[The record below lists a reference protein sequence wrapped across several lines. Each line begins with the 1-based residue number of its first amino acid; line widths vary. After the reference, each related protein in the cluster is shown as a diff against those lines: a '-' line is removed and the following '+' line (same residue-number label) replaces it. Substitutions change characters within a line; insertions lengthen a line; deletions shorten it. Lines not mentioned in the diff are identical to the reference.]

1 MKSTSRTNPVAL
13 APKTSG
19 GEGDHILNLKTSK
32 TMRKLKSLLLIGLVA
47 LCTGAFAKTYP
58 YTSVKGD
65 PMQARIYKLDNGLTV
80 YLSVNKLTP
89 RVQTYIAV
97 RTGSRNDPPE
107 TTGLAHYLEHL
118 MFKGTTHFGTS
129 DPAKEKPYLD
139 DIEARYEKY
148 RTLTDPAQR
157 KQAYHEID
165 SVSQLAAQYN
175 IPNEYDKMMSAFG
188 SQGTNAYTSNDV
200 TCYVEDI
207 PSNEIENWARVQADR
222 FQNMV
227 IRGFHTELEAVY
239 EEYNI
244 GLAQDS
250 RKEWN
255 SVYKLLFPTHPY
267 GTQTTIGT
275 QQHLKNPSIT
285 NIKNYFKRYYVPNNV
300 AICMA
305 GDFDPDEVMA
315 IIEKNFGSWKA
326 DPNLSEPQYAPLA
339 PITQPRD
346 TTVYGQEAENVMMAW
361 RFDRGNS
368 LQLDTLTI
376 INQLLCNGKAGLF
389 DVDLNQP
396 MKVQASDDGVDAMTD
411 YSMFFLY
418 GLPKEG
424 QSLKEVR
431 QLLLGEVK
439 KLRDGDF
446 AEDLLPAIVNN
457 YKRYYYQQ
465 LDNNRFRANQF
476 VDAFI
481 NRTPW
486 EQVAG
491 EIDRISKLTK
501 ADIVKFANRHLGDN
515 NLITVYKAQG
525 NDTTIH
531 KIEKPAITPIPTNN
545 DTRSQFLKQL
555 TSAEVT
561 PIQPQFVDYNKDLEK
576 STFENGQTTLLYK
589 RNTSDDL
596 FTLAIAFPVGQEN
609 TPRLN
614 IAAGL
619 FNYASTKKMTLAQVQ
634 KAFYTLACDYSVSVG
649 SDETTYYLTGLN
661 SNMPKALSLFNEL
674 LQTGTVGKTDYD
686 NFVEAVIKDR
696 KESKNDQQNCF
707 RAIQSYGF
715 YGPRNNFNDNMS
727 EKDMREANPDE
738 LLRLVGN
745 LRHQLN
751 ATVTYYGP
759 TPLADLQK
767 LITNAMPRKQNV
779 AQPAYAP
786 HRYTQAET
794 NEPKVLIA
802 PYDAKNIY
810 MMQYY
815 NENIGWNPDHA
826 SIIRLFNNY
835 FGGGMSGIV
844 FQELREARGLAYSS
858 FANYGEPSDKRDKEQ
873 FYTYIVTQNDKM
885 IDCVKEFNT
894 LLDSIPV
901 REATFENS
909 KQYLLKSIASRR
921 VQKFGILSNYHYAQ
935 RMGLDYDINSRIYKE
950 IPGITLEQV
959 VKFANERIA
968 RKPYTYI
975 ILGNE
980 AELDMK
986 AISSYGKVQRVSLEE
1001 AFGY

>member
-1 MKSTSRTNPVAL
+1 
-13 APKTSG
+13 
-19 GEGDHILNLKTSK
+19 
-32 TMRKLKSLLLIGLVA
+32 MRKFNLLLLTLLITLGV
-47 LCTGAFAKTYP
+47 GAKDYT

-65 PMQARIYKLDNGLTV
+65 PMQTRIYTLDNGLKV
-80 YLSVNKLTP
+80 YLSVNRAKP
-89 RVQTYIAV
+89 RIQTYIAV
-97 RTGSRNDPPE
+97 RTGSRNDPSE

-129 DPAKEKPYLD
+129 DLAKEKPYLD

-165 SVSQLAAQYN
+165 SVSQLAAKYN
-175 IPNEYDKMMSAFG
+175 IPNEYDKMMAAFG

-200 TCYVEDI
+200 TCYVENI
-207 PSNEIENWARVQADR
+207 PSNEVENWARVEADR

-239 EEYNI
+239 EEFNI
-244 GLAQDS
+244 GLAKDS
-250 RKEWN
+250 RKEWAAVN
-255 SVYKLLFPTHPY
+255 KLLYPTHPY

-305 GDFDPDEVMA
+305 GDFNPDEVIA
-315 IIEKNFGSWKA
+315 IIDKYFSSWKA
-326 DPNLSEPQYAPLA
+326 DPNLTEPQYAPLK

-368 LQLDTLTI
+368 LQQDTLTI

-396 MKVQASDDGVDAMTD
+396 LKVQASDDGLDAMND
-411 YSMFFLY
+411 YSMFYLY

-431 QLLLGEVK
+431 QLLLDEVK
-439 KLRDGDF
+439 KLRNGEF
-446 AEDLLPAIVNN
+446 EEDLLPAIVNN

-465 LDNNRFRANQF
+465 LDDNSFRANQF
-476 VDAFI
+476 VNAFI
-481 NRTPW
+481 NRVPW

-491 EIDRISKLTK
+491 EINRISKLTK
-501 ADIVKFANRHLGDN
+501 ADIVKFANQHLLDN

-531 KIEKPAITPIPTNN
+531 KIDKPAITPIPTNN
-545 DTRSQFLKQL
+545 DKQSEFLKEMI
-555 TSAEVT
+555 SAEVT
-561 PIQPQFVDYNKDLEK
+561 PIQPQFVDFNKDLDK
-576 STFENGQTTLLYK
+576 ATFENGQTSLLYK
-589 RNTSDDL
+589 KNTSDDL
-596 FTLAIAFPVGQEN
+596 FTLAIAFPVGKEN
-609 TPRLN
+609 TPRLV
-614 IAAGL
+614 AGAGL
-619 FNYASTKKMTLAQVQ
+619 FDYASTKKMSLAEVQ

-649 SDETTYYLTGLN
+649 SDETTYYLSGLN
-661 SNMPKALSLFNEL
+661 SNMPKALALFNEL
-674 LQTGTVGKTDYD
+674 LQSGHVSQGDYD
-686 NFVEAVIKDR
+686 NYVNAVVKSR
-696 KESKNDQQNCF
+696 KEAKNIQQNCF
-707 RAIQSYGF
+707 RAVQSYGF
-715 YGPRNNFNDNMS
+715 FGPHNNFNDNMS
-727 EKDMREANPDE
+727 EKEMREANPDE

-745 LRHQLN
+745 LRHQLK
-751 ATVTYYGP
+751 ATVMYYGP
-759 TPLADLQK
+759 TPMAELEK
-767 LITNAMPRKQNV
+767 LISKTMPRKKNIGKF
-779 AQPAYAP
+779 AYEAHP
-786 HRYTQAET
+786 YKQVET

-810 MMQYY
+810 MIQYY
-815 NENIGWNPDHA
+815 NENIGWNPEHA
-826 SIIRLFNNY
+826 AIIELFNNY

-844 FQELREARGLAYSS
+844 FQELREARGLAYSA
-858 FANYGEPSDKRDKEQ
+858 FASYDEAWRKTAKEQ
-873 FYTYIVTQNDKM
+873 FYTYIITQNDKM

-894 LLDSIPV
+894 LLDSMPQ
-901 REATFENS
+901 REATFANS
-909 KQYLLKSIASRR
+909 KQYVMKNIASRR
-921 VQKFGILSNYHYAQ
+921 VQKFSILSNYHWAQ

-950 IPGITLEQV
+950 IPGITLQQLA
-959 VKFANERIA
+959 KFADERIA

-980 AELDMK
+980 ADLDMK
-986 AISSYGKVQRVSLEE
+986 TISSYGKVKRVSLEE

>member
-1 MKSTSRTNPVAL
+1 
-13 APKTSG
+13 
-19 GEGDHILNLKTSK
+19 
-32 TMRKLKSLLLIGLVA
+32 MRKFNLLLLTLLITLGV
-47 LCTGAFAKTYP
+47 GAKDYT

-65 PMQARIYKLDNGLTV
+65 PMQTRIYTLDNGLKV
-80 YLSVNKLTP
+80 YLSVNRAKP
-89 RVQTYIAV
+89 RIQTYIAV
-97 RTGSRNDPPE
+97 RTGSRNDPSE

-129 DPAKEKPYLD
+129 DLAKEKPYLD

-165 SVSQLAAQYN
+165 SVSQLAAKYN
-175 IPNEYDKMMSAFG
+175 IPNEYDKMMAAFG

-200 TCYVEDI
+200 TCYVENI
-207 PSNEIENWARVQADR
+207 PSNEVENWARVEADR

-239 EEYNI
+239 EEFNI
-244 GLAQDS
+244 GLAKDS
-250 RKEWN
+250 RKEWAAVN
-255 SVYKLLFPTHPY
+255 KLLYPTHPY

-305 GDFDPDEVMA
+305 GDFNPDEVIA
-315 IIEKNFGSWKA
+315 IIDKYFSSWKA
-326 DPNLSEPQYAPLA
+326 DSNLTEPQYAPLK

-368 LQLDTLTI
+368 LQQDTLTI

-389 DVDLNQP
+389 DVNLNQP
-396 MKVQASDDGVDAMTD
+396 LKVQASDDGLDAMND
-411 YSMFFLY
+411 YSMFYLY

-431 QLLLGEVK
+431 QLLLDEVK
-439 KLRDGDF
+439 KLRNGQF
-446 AEDLLPAIVNN
+446 EEDLLPAIVNN

-465 LDNNRFRANQF
+465 LDDNSFRANQF
-476 VDAFI
+476 VNAFI
-481 NRTPW
+481 NRVPW

-491 EIDRISKLTK
+491 EINRISKLTK
-501 ADIVKFANRHLGDN
+501 ADIVKFANQHLLDN

-531 KIEKPAITPIPTNN
+531 KIDKPAITPIPTNN
-545 DTRSQFLKQL
+545 DKQSEFLKEMI
-555 TSAEVT
+555 SAEVT
-561 PIQPQFVDYNKDLEK
+561 PIQPQFVDFNKDLDK
-576 STFENGQTTLLYK
+576 ATFENGQTSLLYK
-589 RNTSDDL
+589 KNTSDDL
-596 FTLAIAFPVGQEN
+596 FTLAIAFPVGKEN
-609 TPRLN
+609 TPRLV
-614 IAAGL
+614 AGAGL
-619 FNYASTKKMTLAQVQ
+619 FDYASTKKMSLAEVQ

-649 SDETTYYLTGLN
+649 SDETTYYLSGLN
-661 SNMPKALSLFNEL
+661 SNMPKALALFNEL
-674 LQTGTVGKTDYD
+674 LQSGHVSQGDYD
-686 NFVEAVIKDR
+686 NYVNAVVKSR
-696 KESKNDQQNCF
+696 KEAKNIQQNCF
-707 RAIQSYGF
+707 RAVQSYGF
-715 YGPRNNFNDNMS
+715 FGPHNNFNDNMS
-727 EKDMREANPDE
+727 EKEMREANPDE

-745 LRHQLN
+745 LRHQLK
-751 ATVTYYGP
+751 ATVMYYGP
-759 TPLADLQK
+759 TPMAELEK
-767 LITNAMPRKQNV
+767 LISKTMPRKKNIGKF
-779 AQPAYAP
+779 AYEAHP
-786 HRYTQAET
+786 YKQVET

-810 MMQYY
+810 MIQYY
-815 NENIGWNPDHA
+815 NENIGWNPEHA
-826 SIIRLFNNY
+826 AIIELFNNY

-844 FQELREARGLAYSS
+844 FQELREARGLAYSA
-858 FANYGEPSDKRDKEQ
+858 FASYDEAWRKTAKEQ
-873 FYTYIVTQNDKM
+873 FYTYIITQNDKM

-894 LLDSIPV
+894 LLDSMPQ
-901 REATFENS
+901 REATFANS
-909 KQYLLKSIASRR
+909 KQYVMKNIASRR
-921 VQKFGILSNYHYAQ
+921 VQKFSILSNYHWAQ

-950 IPGITLEQV
+950 IPGITLQQLA
-959 VKFANERIA
+959 KFADERIA

-980 AELDMK
+980 ADLDMK
-986 AISSYGKVQRVSLEE
+986 TISSYGKVKRVSLEE

>member
-1 MKSTSRTNPVAL
+1 
-13 APKTSG
+13 
-19 GEGDHILNLKTSK
+19 
-32 TMRKLKSLLLIGLVA
+32 MRKFNLLLLTLLITLGV
-47 LCTGAFAKTYP
+47 GAKDYT

-65 PMQARIYKLDNGLTV
+65 PMQTRIYTLDNGLKV
-80 YLSVNKLTP
+80 YLSVNRAKP
-89 RVQTYIAV
+89 RIQTYIAV
-97 RTGSRNDPPE
+97 RTGSRNDPSE

-129 DPAKEKPYLD
+129 DLAKEKPYLD

-165 SVSQLAAQYN
+165 SVSQLAAKYN
-175 IPNEYDKMMSAFG
+175 IPNEYDKMMAAFG

-200 TCYVEDI
+200 TCYEENI
-207 PSNEIENWARVQADR
+207 PSNEGENWARVEADR

-239 EEYNI
+239 EEFNI
-244 GLAQDS
+244 GLAKDS
-250 RKEWN
+250 RKEWAAVN
-255 SVYKLLFPTHPY
+255 KLLYPTHPY

-305 GDFDPDEVMA
+305 GDFNPDEVIA
-315 IIEKNFGSWKA
+315 IIDKYFSSWKA
-326 DPNLSEPQYAPLA
+326 DPNLTEPQYAPLK

-346 TTVYGQEAENVMMAW
+346 TTVYGQEAENVMMAR

-368 LQLDTLTI
+368 LQQDTLTI

-389 DVDLNQP
+389 DVNLNQP
-396 MKVQASDDGVDAMTD
+396 LKVQASDDGLDAMND
-411 YSMFFLY
+411 YSMFYLY

-431 QLLLGEVK
+431 QLLLDEVK
-439 KLRDGDF
+439 KLRNGQF
-446 AEDLLPAIVNN
+446 EEDLLPAIVNN

-465 LDNNRFRANQF
+465 LDDNSFRANQF
-476 VDAFI
+476 VNAFI
-481 NRTPW
+481 NRVPW

-491 EIDRISKLTK
+491 EINRISKLTK
-501 ADIVKFANRHLGDN
+501 ADIVKFANQHLLDN

-531 KIEKPAITPIPTNN
+531 KIDKPAITPIPTNN
-545 DTRSQFLKQL
+545 DKQSEFLKEMI
-555 TSAEVT
+555 SAEVT
-561 PIQPQFVDYNKDLEK
+561 PIQPQFVDFNKDLDK
-576 STFENGQTTLLYK
+576 ATFENGQTSLLYK
-589 RNTSDDL
+589 KNTSDDL
-596 FTLAIAFPVGQEN
+596 FTLAIAFPVGKEN
-609 TPRLN
+609 TPRLV
-614 IAAGL
+614 AGAGL
-619 FNYASTKKMTLAQVQ
+619 FDYASTKKMSLAEVQ

-649 SDETTYYLTGLN
+649 SDETTYYLSGLN
-661 SNMPKALSLFNEL
+661 SNMPKALALFNEL
-674 LQTGTVGKTDYD
+674 LQSGHVSQGDYD
-686 NFVEAVIKDR
+686 NYVNAVVKSR
-696 KESKNDQQNCF
+696 KEAKNIQQNCF
-707 RAIQSYGF
+707 RAVQSYGF
-715 YGPRNNFNDNMS
+715 FGPHNNFNDIMS
-727 EKDMREANPDE
+727 EKEMREANPDE

-745 LRHQLN
+745 LRHQLK
-751 ATVTYYGP
+751 ATVMYYGP
-759 TPLADLQK
+759 TPMAELEK
-767 LITNAMPRKQNV
+767 LISKTMPRKKNIGKF
-779 AQPAYAP
+779 AYEAHP
-786 HRYTQAET
+786 YKQVET

-810 MMQYY
+810 MIQYY
-815 NENIGWNPDHA
+815 NENIGWNPEHA
-826 SIIRLFNNY
+826 AIIELFNNY

-844 FQELREARGLAYSS
+844 FQELREARGLAYSA
-858 FANYGEPSDKRDKEQ
+858 FASYDEAWRKTAKEQ
-873 FYTYIVTQNDKM
+873 FYTYIITQNDKM

-894 LLDSIPV
+894 LLDSMPQ
-901 REATFENS
+901 REATFANS
-909 KQYLLKSIASRR
+909 KQYVMKNIASRR
-921 VQKFGILSNYHYAQ
+921 VQKFSILSNYHWAQ

-950 IPGITLEQV
+950 IPGITLQQLA
-959 VKFANERIA
+959 KFADERIA

-980 AELDMK
+980 ADLDMK
-986 AISSYGKVQRVSLEE
+986 TISSYGKVKRVSLEE

>member
-1 MKSTSRTNPVAL
+1 MK
-13 APKTSG
+13 K
-19 GEGDHILNLKTSK
+19 INL
-32 TMRKLKSLLLIGLVA
+32 LFLILLIA
-47 LCTGAFAKTYP
+47 LGVQAKDYP
-58 YTSVKGD
+58 YTTVKGD
-65 PMQARIYKLDNGLTV
+65 PMQTRIYTLDNGLKV
-80 YLSVNKLTP
+80 YLSVNKAKP
-89 RVQTYIAV
+89 RIQTYIAV

-129 DPAKEKPYLD
+129 NLAKEKPYLD
-139 DIEARYEKY
+139 DIESRYEKY

-175 IPNEYDKMMSAFG
+175 IPNEYDKMMAAFG

-207 PSNEIENWARVQADR
+207 PSNEVDNWARVEADR

-250 RKEWN
+250 RKEWAAI
-255 SVYKLLFPTHPY
+255 YKLLFPAHPY

-305 GDFDPDEVMA
+305 GDFNPDEVIA
-315 IIEKNFGSWKA
+315 TIDKYFSSWKA

-368 LQLDTLTI
+368 LQQDTLTI

-396 MKVQASDDGVDAMTD
+396 LKVQASDDGFDALTD
-411 YSMFFLY
+411 YSMFYLY

-424 QSLKEVR
+424 QSLKDVR
-431 QLLLGEVK
+431 QLLLSEMK

-465 LDNNRFRANQF
+465 LDNNQFRANQF

-481 NRTPW
+481 NRIPW

-501 ADIVKFANRHLGDN
+501 ADIVRFANAHFGDN
-515 NLITVYKAQG
+515 NLVTVYKAQG

-531 KIEKPAITPIPTNN
+531 KIDKPAITPIPTNN
-545 DTRSQFLKQL
+545 DKQSEFLKEL
-555 TSAEVT
+555 INTKVT
-561 PIQPQFVDYNKDLEK
+561 PIQPQFIDFNKDLDK
-576 STFENGQTTLLYK
+576 ATFEKGQTTLLYK
-589 RNTSDDL
+589 QNTSDDL
-596 FTLAIAFPVGQEN
+596 FTLAITFPVGQEN

-614 IAAGL
+614 TAAGL
-619 FNYASTKKMTLAQVQ
+619 IDYASTNKMTLAQVQ
-634 KAFYTLACDYSVSVG
+634 KAFYTLACDYSVAVN

-661 SNMPKALSLFNEL
+661 TNLPKALSLFNEL
-674 LQTGTVGKTDYD
+674 LQTGHVSKDDY
-686 NFVEAVIKDR
+686 NNYVEAVLKNR
-696 KESKNDQQNCF
+696 KEVKTSQRNCF
-707 RAIQSYGF
+707 MAVQSYGF
-715 YGPRNNFNDNMS
+715 YGPRNNFNDIMS
-727 EKDMREANPDE
+727 EKEMREANPDE

-751 ATVTYYGP
+751 ATVMYYGP
-759 TPLADLQK
+759 TPMADLEK
-767 LITNAMPRKQNV
+767 LITKTMPRKKNV
-779 AQPAYAP
+779 AKFAYEA

-844 FQELREARGLAYSS
+844 FQELREARGLAYSA
-858 FANYGEPSDKRDKEQ
+858 FADYDEPSHKEDKEQ
-873 FYTYIVTQNDKM
+873 FYTYIITQNDKM
-885 IDCVKEFNT
+885 IDCVKEFNS
-894 LLDSIPV
+894 LLDSIPQ
-901 REATFENS
+901 RETTFENS
-909 KQYLLKSIASRR
+909 KQYVLKNIASRR
-921 VQKFGILSNYHYAQ
+921 VQKFAILSNYHYAQ

-950 IPGITLEQV
+950 IPGITLEQI
-959 VKFANERIA
+959 VKFANEHIA
-968 RKPYTYI
+968 HKPFTYI
-975 ILGNE
+975 ILGDE
-980 AELDMK
+980 KELDMN
-986 AISSYGKVQRVSLEE
+986 AISKYGPVQRVSLEE

>member
-1 MKSTSRTNPVAL
+1 
-13 APKTSG
+13 
-19 GEGDHILNLKTSK
+19 
-32 TMRKLKSLLLIGLVA
+32 MRKFNLLLLTLLITLGV
-47 LCTGAFAKTYP
+47 GAKDYT

-65 PMQARIYKLDNGLTV
+65 PMQTRIYTLDNGLKV
-80 YLSVNKLTP
+80 YLSVNRAKP
-89 RVQTYIAV
+89 RIQTYIAV
-97 RTGSRNDPPE
+97 RTGSRNDPSE

-129 DPAKEKPYLD
+129 DLAKEKPYLD

-165 SVSQLAAQYN
+165 SVSQLAAKYN
-175 IPNEYDKMMSAFG
+175 IPNEYDKMMAAFG

-200 TCYVEDI
+200 TCYVENI
-207 PSNEIENWARVQADR
+207 PSNEVENWARVEADR

-239 EEYNI
+239 EEFNI
-244 GLAQDS
+244 GLAKDS
-250 RKEWN
+250 RKEWAAVN
-255 SVYKLLFPTHPY
+255 KLLYPTHPY

-305 GDFDPDEVMA
+305 GDFNPDEVIA
-315 IIEKNFGSWKA
+315 IIDKYFSSWKA
-326 DPNLSEPQYAPLA
+326 DPNLTEPQYAPLK

-368 LQLDTLTI
+368 LQQDTLTI

-389 DVDLNQP
+389 DVNLNQP
-396 MKVQASDDGVDAMTD
+396 LKVQASDDGLDAMND
-411 YSMFFLY
+411 YSMFYLY

-431 QLLLGEVK
+431 QLLLDEVK
-439 KLRDGDF
+439 KLRNGEF
-446 AEDLLPAIVNN
+446 EEDLLPAIVNN

-465 LDNNRFRANQF
+465 LDDNSFRANQF
-476 VDAFI
+476 VNAFI
-481 NRTPW
+481 NRVPW

-491 EIDRISKLTK
+491 EINRISKLTK
-501 ADIVKFANRHLGDN
+501 ADIVKFANQHLLDN

-531 KIEKPAITPIPTNN
+531 KIDKPAITPIPTNN
-545 DTRSQFLKQL
+545 DKQSEFLKEMI
-555 TSAEVT
+555 SAEVT
-561 PIQPQFVDYNKDLEK
+561 PIQPQFVDFNKDLDK
-576 STFENGQTTLLYK
+576 ATFENGQTSLLYK
-589 RNTSDDL
+589 KNTSDDL
-596 FTLAIAFPVGQEN
+596 FTLAIAFPVGKEN
-609 TPRLN
+609 TPRLV
-614 IAAGL
+614 AGAGL
-619 FNYASTKKMTLAQVQ
+619 FDYASTKKMSLAEVQ

-649 SDETTYYLTGLN
+649 SDETTYYLSGLN
-661 SNMPKALSLFNEL
+661 SNMPKALALFNEL
-674 LQTGTVGKTDYD
+674 LQSGHVSQGDYD
-686 NFVEAVIKDR
+686 NYVNAVVKSR
-696 KESKNDQQNCF
+696 KEAKNIQQNCF
-707 RAIQSYGF
+707 RAVQSYGF
-715 YGPRNNFNDNMS
+715 FGPHNNFNDNMS
-727 EKDMREANPDE
+727 EKEMREANPDE

-745 LRHQLN
+745 LRHQLK
-751 ATVTYYGP
+751 ATVMYYGP
-759 TPLADLQK
+759 TPMAELEK
-767 LITNAMPRKQNV
+767 LISKTMPRKKDIGKF
-779 AQPAYAP
+779 AYEAHP
-786 HRYTQAET
+786 YKQVET

-810 MMQYY
+810 MIQYY
-815 NENIGWNPDHA
+815 NENIGWNPEHA
-826 SIIRLFNNY
+826 AIIELFNNY

-844 FQELREARGLAYSS
+844 FQELREARGLAYSA
-858 FANYGEPSDKRDKEQ
+858 FASYDEAWRKTAKEQ
-873 FYTYIVTQNDKM
+873 FYTYIITQNDKM

-894 LLDSIPV
+894 LLDSMPQ
-901 REATFENS
+901 REATFANS
-909 KQYLLKSIASRR
+909 KQYVMKNIASRR
-921 VQKFGILSNYHYAQ
+921 VQKFSILSNYHWAQ

-950 IPGITLEQV
+950 IPGITLQQLA
-959 VKFANERIA
+959 KFADERIA

-980 AELDMK
+980 ADLDMK
-986 AISSYGKVQRVSLEE
+986 TISSYGKVKRVSLEE

>member
-1 MKSTSRTNPVAL
+1 
-13 APKTSG
+13 
-19 GEGDHILNLKTSK
+19 
-32 TMRKLKSLLLIGLVA
+32 MRKFNLLLLTLLITLGV
-47 LCTGAFAKTYP
+47 GAKDYT

-65 PMQARIYKLDNGLTV
+65 PMQTRIYTLDNGLKV
-80 YLSVNKLTP
+80 YLSVNRAKP
-89 RVQTYIAV
+89 RIQTYIAV
-97 RTGSRNDPPE
+97 RTGSRNDPSE

-129 DPAKEKPYLD
+129 DLAKEKPYLD

-165 SVSQLAAQYN
+165 SVSQLAAKYN
-175 IPNEYDKMMSAFG
+175 IPNEYDKMMAAFG

-200 TCYVEDI
+200 TCYVENI
-207 PSNEIENWARVQADR
+207 PSNEVENWARVEADR

-239 EEYNI
+239 EEFNI
-244 GLAQDS
+244 GLAKDS
-250 RKEWN
+250 RKEWAAVN
-255 SVYKLLFPTHPY
+255 KLLYPTHPY

-305 GDFDPDEVMA
+305 GDFNPDEVIA
-315 IIEKNFGSWKA
+315 IIDKYFSSWKA
-326 DPNLSEPQYAPLA
+326 DPNLTEPQYAPLK

-368 LQLDTLTI
+368 LQQDTLTI

-389 DVDLNQP
+389 DVNLNQP
-396 MKVQASDDGVDAMTD
+396 LKVQASDDGLDAMND
-411 YSMFFLY
+411 YSMFYLY

-431 QLLLGEVK
+431 QLLLDEVK
-439 KLRDGDF
+439 NLRNGQF
-446 AEDLLPAIVNN
+446 EEDLLPAIVNN

-465 LDNNRFRANQF
+465 LDDNSFRANQF
-476 VDAFI
+476 VNAFI
-481 NRTPW
+481 NRVPW

-491 EIDRISKLTK
+491 EINRISKLTK
-501 ADIVKFANRHLGDN
+501 ADIVKFANQHLLDN

-531 KIEKPAITPIPTNN
+531 KIDKPAITPIPTNN
-545 DTRSQFLKQL
+545 DKQSEFLKEMI
-555 TSAEVT
+555 SAEVT
-561 PIQPQFVDYNKDLEK
+561 PIQPQFVDFNKDLDK
-576 STFENGQTTLLYK
+576 ATFENGQTSLLYK
-589 RNTSDDL
+589 KNTSDDL
-596 FTLAIAFPVGQEN
+596 FTLAIAFPVGKEN
-609 TPRLN
+609 TPRLV
-614 IAAGL
+614 AGAGL
-619 FNYASTKKMTLAQVQ
+619 FDYASTKKMSLAEVQ

-649 SDETTYYLTGLN
+649 SDETTYYLSGLN
-661 SNMPKALSLFNEL
+661 SNMPKALALFNEL
-674 LQTGTVGKTDYD
+674 LQSGHVSQGDYD
-686 NFVEAVIKDR
+686 NYVNAVVKSR
-696 KESKNDQQNCF
+696 KEAKNIQQNCF
-707 RAIQSYGF
+707 RAVQSYGF
-715 YGPRNNFNDNMS
+715 FGPHNNFNDIMS
-727 EKDMREANPDE
+727 EKEMREANPDE

-745 LRHQLN
+745 LRHQLK
-751 ATVTYYGP
+751 ATVMYYGP
-759 TPLADLQK
+759 TPMAELEK
-767 LITNAMPRKQNV
+767 LISKTMPRKKNIGKF
-779 AQPAYAP
+779 AYEAHP
-786 HRYTQAET
+786 YKQVET

-810 MMQYY
+810 MIQYY
-815 NENIGWNPDHA
+815 NENIGWNPEHA
-826 SIIRLFNNY
+826 AIIELFNNY

-844 FQELREARGLAYSS
+844 FQELREARGLAYSA
-858 FANYGEPSDKRDKEQ
+858 FASYDEAWRKTAKEQ
-873 FYTYIVTQNDKM
+873 FYTYIITQNDKM

-894 LLDSIPV
+894 LLDSMPQ
-901 REATFENS
+901 REATFANS
-909 KQYLLKSIASRR
+909 KQYVMKNIASRR
-921 VQKFGILSNYHYAQ
+921 VQKFSILSNYHWAQ

-950 IPGITLEQV
+950 IPGITLQQLA
-959 VKFANERIA
+959 KFADERIA

-980 AELDMK
+980 ADLDMK
-986 AISSYGKVQRVSLEE
+986 TISSYGKVKRVSLEE

>member
-1 MKSTSRTNPVAL
+1 
-13 APKTSG
+13 
-19 GEGDHILNLKTSK
+19 
-32 TMRKLKSLLLIGLVA
+32 MRKFNLLLLTLLITLGV
-47 LCTGAFAKTYP
+47 GAKDYT

-65 PMQARIYKLDNGLTV
+65 PMQTRIYTLDNGLKV
-80 YLSVNKLTP
+80 YLSVNRAKP
-89 RVQTYIAV
+89 RIQTYIAV
-97 RTGSRNDPPE
+97 RTGSRNDPSE

-129 DPAKEKPYLD
+129 DLAKEKPYLD

-165 SVSQLAAQYN
+165 SVSQLAAKYN
-175 IPNEYDKMMSAFG
+175 IPNEYDKMMAAFG

-200 TCYVEDI
+200 TCYVENI
-207 PSNEIENWARVQADR
+207 PSNEVENWARVEADR

-239 EEYNI
+239 EEFNI
-244 GLAQDS
+244 GLAKDS
-250 RKEWN
+250 RKEWAAVN
-255 SVYKLLFPTHPY
+255 KLLYPTHPY

-305 GDFDPDEVMA
+305 GDFNPDEVIA
-315 IIEKNFGSWKA
+315 IIDKYFSSWKA
-326 DPNLSEPQYAPLA
+326 DPNLTEPQYAPLK

-368 LQLDTLTI
+368 LQQDTLTI

-389 DVDLNQP
+389 DVNLNQP
-396 MKVQASDDGVDAMTD
+396 LKVQASDDGLDAMND
-411 YSMFFLY
+411 YSMFYLY

-431 QLLLGEVK
+431 QLLLDEVK
-439 KLRDGDF
+439 KLRNGQF
-446 AEDLLPAIVNN
+446 EEDLLPAIVNN

-465 LDNNRFRANQF
+465 LDDNSFRANQF
-476 VDAFI
+476 VNAFI
-481 NRTPW
+481 NRVPW

-491 EIDRISKLTK
+491 EINRISKLTK
-501 ADIVKFANRHLGDN
+501 ADIVEFANQHLLDN

-531 KIEKPAITPIPTNN
+531 KIDKPAITPIPTNN
-545 DTRSQFLKQL
+545 DKQSEFLKEMI
-555 TSAEVT
+555 SAEVT
-561 PIQPQFVDYNKDLEK
+561 PIQPQFVDFNKDLDK
-576 STFENGQTTLLYK
+576 ATFENGQTSLLYK
-589 RNTSDDL
+589 KNTSDDL
-596 FTLAIAFPVGQEN
+596 FTLAIAFPVGKEN
-609 TPRLN
+609 TPRLV
-614 IAAGL
+614 AGAGL
-619 FNYASTKKMTLAQVQ
+619 FDYASTKKMSLAEVQ

-649 SDETTYYLTGLN
+649 SDETTYYLSGLN
-661 SNMPKALSLFNEL
+661 SNMPKALALFNEL
-674 LQTGTVGKTDYD
+674 LQSGHVSQGDYD
-686 NFVEAVIKDR
+686 NYVNAVVKSR
-696 KESKNDQQNCF
+696 KEAKNIQQNCF
-707 RAIQSYGF
+707 RAVQSYGF
-715 YGPRNNFNDNMS
+715 FGPHNNFNDNMS
-727 EKDMREANPDE
+727 EKEMREANPDE

-745 LRHQLN
+745 LRHQLK
-751 ATVTYYGP
+751 ATVMYYGP
-759 TPLADLQK
+759 TPMAELEK
-767 LITNAMPRKQNV
+767 LISKTMPRKKDIGKF
-779 AQPAYAP
+779 AYEAHP
-786 HRYTQAET
+786 YKQVET

-810 MMQYY
+810 MIQYY
-815 NENIGWNPDHA
+815 NENIGWNPEHA
-826 SIIRLFNNY
+826 AIIELFNNY

-844 FQELREARGLAYSS
+844 FQELREARGLAYSA
-858 FANYGEPSDKRDKEQ
+858 FASYDEAWRKTAKEQ
-873 FYTYIVTQNDKM
+873 FYTYIITQNDKM

-894 LLDSIPV
+894 LLDSMPQ
-901 REATFENS
+901 REATFANS
-909 KQYLLKSIASRR
+909 KQYVMKNIASRR
-921 VQKFGILSNYHYAQ
+921 VQKFSILSNYHWAQ

-950 IPGITLEQV
+950 IPGITLQQLA
-959 VKFANERIA
+959 KFADERIA

-980 AELDMK
+980 ADLDMK
-986 AISSYGKVQRVSLEE
+986 TISSYGKVKRVSLEE

>member
-1 MKSTSRTNPVAL
+1 
-13 APKTSG
+13 
-19 GEGDHILNLKTSK
+19 
-32 TMRKLKSLLLIGLVA
+32 MRKINLLLLTLLIA
-47 LCTGAFAKTYP
+47 LGVGAKDYT

-65 PMQARIYKLDNGLTV
+65 PMQTRIYTLDNGLKV
-80 YLSVNKLTP
+80 YLSVNKAKP
-89 RVQTYIAV
+89 RIQTYIAV

-129 DPAKEKPYLD
+129 DLAKEKPYLD

-165 SVSQLAAQYN
+165 SVSQLAANYN
-175 IPNEYDKMMSAFG
+175 IPNEYDKMMAAFG

-200 TCYVEDI
+200 TCYVENI
-207 PSNEIENWARVQADR
+207 PSNEVENWARVEADR

-239 EEYNI
+239 EEFNI
-244 GLAQDS
+244 GLAKDS
-250 RKEWN
+250 RKEWAAVN
-255 SVYKLLFPTHPY
+255 KLLYPTHPY

-305 GDFDPDEVMA
+305 GDFNPDEVIA
-315 IIEKNFGSWKA
+315 IIDKYFSSWKA
-326 DPNLSEPQYAPLA
+326 DPNLSEPQYAPLK

-346 TTVYGQEAENVMMAW
+346 TTVFGQEAENVMMAW

-368 LQLDTLTI
+368 LQQDTLTI

-389 DVDLNQP
+389 DVNLNQP
-396 MKVQASDDGVDAMTD
+396 LKVQASDDGLDAMND
-411 YSMFFLY
+411 YSMFYLY

-431 QLLLGEVK
+431 QLLLDEVK
-439 KLRDGDF
+439 KLRNGQF
-446 AEDLLPAIVNN
+446 EEDLLPAIVNN
-457 YKRYYYQQ
+457 YKRYYYEQ
-465 LDNNRFRANQF
+465 LDDNSFRANQF
-476 VDAFI
+476 VNAFI
-481 NRTPW
+481 NRIPW

-491 EIDRISKLTK
+491 EINRISKLTK
-501 ADIVKFANRHLGDN
+501 ADIVKFANQHLLDN

-531 KIEKPAITPIPTNN
+531 KIDKPAITPIPTNN
-545 DTRSQFLKQL
+545 DKQSEFLKEMI
-555 TSAEVT
+555 SAEVT
-561 PIQPQFVDYNKDLEK
+561 PIQPQFVDFNKDLDK
-576 STFENGQTTLLYK
+576 GTFENGQTSLLYK
-589 RNTSDDL
+589 KNNSDDL
-596 FTLAIAFPVGQEN
+596 FTLAIAFPVGKEN
-609 TPRLN
+609 TPRLV
-614 IAAGL
+614 AGAGL
-619 FNYASTKKMTLAQVQ
+619 FDYASTKKMSLAEVQ

-649 SDETTYYLTGLN
+649 SDETTYYLSGLN
-661 SNMPKALSLFNEL
+661 SNMPKALALFNEL
-674 LQTGTVGKTDYD
+674 LQSGHVSQGDYD
-686 NFVEAVIKDR
+686 NYVNAVVKSR
-696 KESKNDQQNCF
+696 KEAKNIQQNCF
-707 RAIQSYGF
+707 RAVQSYGF
-715 YGPRNNFNDNMS
+715 FGPHNNFNDNMS

-751 ATVTYYGP
+751 ATVMYYGP
-759 TPLADLQK
+759 TPMAELEK
-767 LITNAMPRKQNV
+767 LISKTMPRKKNV
-779 AQPAYAP
+779 GKFAYEAHP
-786 HRYTQAET
+786 YKQVET

-815 NENIGWNPDHA
+815 NENIGWNPEHA
-826 SIIRLFNNY
+826 AIIELFNNY

-844 FQELREARGLAYSS
+844 FQELREARGLAYSA
-858 FANYGEPSDKRDKEQ
+858 FASYDEAWRKTAKEQ
-873 FYTYIVTQNDKM
+873 FYTYIITQNDKM

-894 LLDSIPV
+894 LLDSMPQ
-901 REATFENS
+901 REATFANS
-909 KQYLLKSIASRR
+909 KQYVMKNIASRR
-921 VQKFGILSNYHYAQ
+921 VQKFAILSNYHWAQ

-950 IPGITLEQV
+950 IPGITLQQLA
-959 VKFANERIA
+959 KFADERIA

-980 AELDMK
+980 ADLDMK
-986 AISSYGKVQRVSLEE
+986 TISSYGKVKRVSLEE

>member
-1 MKSTSRTNPVAL
+1 
-13 APKTSG
+13 
-19 GEGDHILNLKTSK
+19 
-32 TMRKLKSLLLIGLVA
+32 MRKFNLLLLTLLITLGV
-47 LCTGAFAKTYP
+47 GAKDYT

-65 PMQARIYKLDNGLTV
+65 PMQTRIYTLDNGLKV
-80 YLSVNKLTP
+80 YLSVNRAKP
-89 RVQTYIAV
+89 RIQTYIAV
-97 RTGSRNDPPE
+97 RTGSRNDPSE

-129 DPAKEKPYLD
+129 DLAKEKPYLD

-165 SVSQLAAQYN
+165 SVSQLAAKYN
-175 IPNEYDKMMSAFG
+175 IPNEYDKMMAAFG

-200 TCYVEDI
+200 TCYVENI
-207 PSNEIENWARVQADR
+207 PSNEVENWARVEADR

-239 EEYNI
+239 EEFNI
-244 GLAQDS
+244 GLAKDS
-250 RKEWN
+250 RKEWAAVN
-255 SVYKLLFPTHPY
+255 KLLYPTHPY

-305 GDFDPDEVMA
+305 GDFNPDEVIA
-315 IIEKNFGSWKA
+315 IIDKYFSSWKA
-326 DPNLSEPQYAPLA
+326 DPNLTEPQYAPLQ

-368 LQLDTLTI
+368 LQQDTLTI

-389 DVDLNQP
+389 DVNLNQP
-396 MKVQASDDGVDAMTD
+396 LKVQASDDGLDAMND
-411 YSMFFLY
+411 YSMFYLY

-431 QLLLGEVK
+431 QLLLDEVK
-439 KLRDGDF
+439 KLRNGQF
-446 AEDLLPAIVNN
+446 EEDLLPAIVNN

-465 LDNNRFRANQF
+465 LDDNSFRANQF
-476 VDAFI
+476 VNAFI
-481 NRTPW
+481 NRVPW

-491 EIDRISKLTK
+491 EINRISKLTK
-501 ADIVKFANRHLGDN
+501 ADIVKFANQHLLDN

-531 KIEKPAITPIPTNN
+531 KIDKPAITPIPTNN
-545 DTRSQFLKQL
+545 DKQSEFLKEMI
-555 TSAEVT
+555 SAEVT
-561 PIQPQFVDYNKDLEK
+561 PIQPQFVDFNKDLDK
-576 STFENGQTTLLYK
+576 ATFENGQTSLLYK
-589 RNTSDDL
+589 KNTSDDL
-596 FTLAIAFPVGQEN
+596 FTLAIAFPVGKEN
-609 TPRLN
+609 TPRLV
-614 IAAGL
+614 AGAGL
-619 FNYASTKKMTLAQVQ
+619 FDYASTKKMSLAEVQ

-649 SDETTYYLTGLN
+649 SDETTYYLSGLN
-661 SNMPKALSLFNEL
+661 SNMPKALALFNEL
-674 LQTGTVGKTDYD
+674 LQSGHVSQGDYD
-686 NFVEAVIKDR
+686 NYVNAVVKSR
-696 KESKNDQQNCF
+696 KEAKNIQQNCF
-707 RAIQSYGF
+707 RAVQSYGF
-715 YGPRNNFNDNMS
+715 FGPHNNFNDIMS
-727 EKDMREANPDE
+727 EKEMREANPDE

-745 LRHQLN
+745 LRHQLK
-751 ATVTYYGP
+751 ATVMYYGP
-759 TPLADLQK
+759 TPMAELEK
-767 LITNAMPRKQNV
+767 LISKTMPRKKNIGKF
-779 AQPAYAP
+779 AYEAHP
-786 HRYTQAET
+786 YKQVET

-810 MMQYY
+810 MIQYY
-815 NENIGWNPDHA
+815 NENIGWNPEHA
-826 SIIRLFNNY
+826 AIIELFNNY

-844 FQELREARGLAYSS
+844 FQELREARGLAYSA
-858 FANYGEPSDKRDKEQ
+858 FASYDEAWRKTAKEQ
-873 FYTYIVTQNDKM
+873 FYTYIITQNDKM

-894 LLDSIPV
+894 LLDSMPQ
-901 REATFENS
+901 REATFANS
-909 KQYLLKSIASRR
+909 KQYVMKNIASRR
-921 VQKFGILSNYHYAQ
+921 VQKFSILSNYHWAQ

-950 IPGITLEQV
+950 IPGITLQQLA
-959 VKFANERIA
+959 KFADERIA

-980 AELDMK
+980 ADLDMK
-986 AISSYGKVQRVSLEE
+986 TISSYGKVKRVSLEE

>member
-1 MKSTSRTNPVAL
+1 
-13 APKTSG
+13 
-19 GEGDHILNLKTSK
+19 
-32 TMRKLKSLLLIGLVA
+32 MRKFNLLLLTLLITLGV
-47 LCTGAFAKTYP
+47 GAKDYT

-65 PMQARIYKLDNGLTV
+65 PMQTRIYTLDNGLKV
-80 YLSVNKLTP
+80 YLSVNRAKP
-89 RVQTYIAV
+89 RIQTYIAV
-97 RTGSRNDPPE
+97 RTGSRNDPSE

-129 DPAKEKPYLD
+129 DLAKEKPYLD

-165 SVSQLAAQYN
+165 SVSQLAAKYN
-175 IPNEYDKMMSAFG
+175 IPNEYDKMMAAFG

-200 TCYVEDI
+200 TCYVENI
-207 PSNEIENWARVQADR
+207 PSNEVENWARVEADR

-239 EEYNI
+239 EEFNI
-244 GLAQDS
+244 GLAKDS
-250 RKEWN
+250 RKEWAAVN
-255 SVYKLLFPTHPY
+255 KLLYPTHPY

-305 GDFDPDEVMA
+305 GDFNPDEVIA
-315 IIEKNFGSWKA
+315 IIDKYFSSWKA
-326 DPNLSEPQYAPLA
+326 DPNLTEPQYAPLK

-368 LQLDTLTI
+368 LQQDTLTI

-389 DVDLNQP
+389 DVNLNQP
-396 MKVQASDDGVDAMTD
+396 LKVQASDDGLDAMND
-411 YSMFFLY
+411 YSMFYLY

-431 QLLLGEVK
+431 QLLLDEVK
-439 KLRDGDF
+439 NLRNGQF
-446 AEDLLPAIVNN
+446 EEDLLPAIVNN

-465 LDNNRFRANQF
+465 LDDNSFRANQF
-476 VDAFI
+476 VNAFI
-481 NRTPW
+481 NRVPW

-491 EIDRISKLTK
+491 EINRISKLTK
-501 ADIVKFANRHLGDN
+501 ADIVKFANQHLLDN

-531 KIEKPAITPIPTNN
+531 KIDKPAITPIPTNN
-545 DTRSQFLKQL
+545 DKQSEFLKEMI
-555 TSAEVT
+555 SAEVT
-561 PIQPQFVDYNKDLEK
+561 PIQPQFVDFNKDLDK
-576 STFENGQTTLLYK
+576 ATFENGQTSLLYK
-589 RNTSDDL
+589 KNTSDDL
-596 FTLAIAFPVGQEN
+596 FTLAIAFPVGKEN
-609 TPRLN
+609 TPRLV
-614 IAAGL
+614 AGAGL
-619 FNYASTKKMTLAQVQ
+619 FDYASTKKMSLAEVQ

-649 SDETTYYLTGLN
+649 SDETTYYLFGLN
-661 SNMPKALSLFNEL
+661 SNMPKALALFNEL
-674 LQTGTVGKTDYD
+674 LQSGHVSQGDYD
-686 NFVEAVIKDR
+686 NYVNAVVKSR
-696 KESKNDQQNCF
+696 KEAKNIQQNCF
-707 RAIQSYGF
+707 RAVQSYGF
-715 YGPRNNFNDNMS
+715 FGPHNNFNDIMS
-727 EKDMREANPDE
+727 EKEMREANPDE

-745 LRHQLN
+745 LRHQLK
-751 ATVTYYGP
+751 ATVMYYGP
-759 TPLADLQK
+759 TPMAELEK
-767 LITNAMPRKQNV
+767 LISKTMPRKKNIGKF
-779 AQPAYAP
+779 AYEAHP
-786 HRYTQAET
+786 YKQVET

-810 MMQYY
+810 MIQYY
-815 NENIGWNPDHA
+815 NENIGWNPEHA
-826 SIIRLFNNY
+826 AIIELFNNY

-844 FQELREARGLAYSS
+844 FQELREARGLAYSA
-858 FANYGEPSDKRDKEQ
+858 FASYDEAWRKTAKEQ
-873 FYTYIVTQNDKM
+873 FYTYIITQNDKM

-894 LLDSIPV
+894 LLDSMPQ
-901 REATFENS
+901 REATFANS
-909 KQYLLKSIASRR
+909 KQYVMKNIASRR
-921 VQKFGILSNYHYAQ
+921 VQKFSILSNYHWAQ

-950 IPGITLEQV
+950 IPGITLQQLA
-959 VKFANERIA
+959 KFADERIA

-980 AELDMK
+980 ADLDMK
-986 AISSYGKVQRVSLEE
+986 TISSYGKVKRVSLEE

>member
-1 MKSTSRTNPVAL
+1 
-13 APKTSG
+13 
-19 GEGDHILNLKTSK
+19 
-32 TMRKLKSLLLIGLVA
+32 MRKFNLLLLTLLITLGV
-47 LCTGAFAKTYP
+47 GAKDYT

-65 PMQARIYKLDNGLTV
+65 PMQTRIYTLDNGLKV
-80 YLSVNKLTP
+80 YLSVNRAKP
-89 RVQTYIAV
+89 RIQTYIAV
-97 RTGSRNDPPE
+97 RTGSRNDPSE

-129 DPAKEKPYLD
+129 DLAKEKPYLD

-165 SVSQLAAQYN
+165 SVSQLAAKYN
-175 IPNEYDKMMSAFG
+175 IPNEYDKMMAAFG

-200 TCYVEDI
+200 TCYVENI
-207 PSNEIENWARVQADR
+207 PSNEVENWARVEADR

-239 EEYNI
+239 EEFNI
-244 GLAQDS
+244 GLAKDS
-250 RKEWN
+250 RKEWAAVN
-255 SVYKLLFPTHPY
+255 KLLYPTHPY

-305 GDFDPDEVMA
+305 GDFNPDEVIA
-315 IIEKNFGSWKA
+315 IIDKYFSSWKA
-326 DPNLSEPQYAPLA
+326 DPNLTEPQYAPLK

-368 LQLDTLTI
+368 LQQDTLTI

-389 DVDLNQP
+389 DVNLNQP
-396 MKVQASDDGVDAMTD
+396 LKVQASDDGLDAMND
-411 YSMFFLY
+411 YSMFYLY

-431 QLLLGEVK
+431 QLLLDEVK
-439 KLRDGDF
+439 NLRNGQF
-446 AEDLLPAIVNN
+446 EEDLLPAIVNN

-465 LDNNRFRANQF
+465 LDDNSFRANQF
-476 VDAFI
+476 VNAFI
-481 NRTPW
+481 NRVPW

-491 EIDRISKLTK
+491 EINRISKLTK
-501 ADIVKFANRHLGDN
+501 ADIVKFANQHLLDN

-531 KIEKPAITPIPTNN
+531 KIDKPAITPIPTNN
-545 DTRSQFLKQL
+545 DKQSEFLKEMI
-555 TSAEVT
+555 SAEVT
-561 PIQPQFVDYNKDLEK
+561 PIQPQFVDFNEDLDK
-576 STFENGQTTLLYK
+576 ATFENGQTSLLYK
-589 RNTSDDL
+589 KNTSDDL
-596 FTLAIAFPVGQEN
+596 FTLAIAFPVGKEN
-609 TPRLN
+609 TPRLV
-614 IAAGL
+614 AGAGL
-619 FNYASTKKMTLAQVQ
+619 FDYASTKKMSLAEVQ

-649 SDETTYYLTGLN
+649 SDETTYYLFGLN
-661 SNMPKALSLFNEL
+661 SNMPKALALFNEL
-674 LQTGTVGKTDYD
+674 LQSGHVSQGDYD
-686 NFVEAVIKDR
+686 NYVNAVVKSR
-696 KESKNDQQNCF
+696 KEAKNIQQNCF
-707 RAIQSYGF
+707 RAVQSYGF
-715 YGPRNNFNDNMS
+715 FGPHNNFNDIMS
-727 EKDMREANPDE
+727 EKEMREANPDE

-745 LRHQLN
+745 LRHQLK
-751 ATVTYYGP
+751 ATVMYYGP
-759 TPLADLQK
+759 TPMAELEK
-767 LITNAMPRKQNV
+767 LISKTMPRKKNIGKF
-779 AQPAYAP
+779 AYEAHP
-786 HRYTQAET
+786 YKQVET

-810 MMQYY
+810 MIQYY
-815 NENIGWNPDHA
+815 NENIGWNPEHA
-826 SIIRLFNNY
+826 AIIELFNNY

-844 FQELREARGLAYSS
+844 FQELREARGLAYSA
-858 FANYGEPSDKRDKEQ
+858 FASYDEAWRKTAKEQ
-873 FYTYIVTQNDKM
+873 FYTYIITQNDKM

-894 LLDSIPV
+894 LLDSMPQ
-901 REATFENS
+901 REATFANS
-909 KQYLLKSIASRR
+909 KQYVMKNIASRR
-921 VQKFGILSNYHYAQ
+921 VQKFSILSNYHWAQ

-950 IPGITLEQV
+950 IPGITLQQLA
-959 VKFANERIA
+959 KFADERIA

-980 AELDMK
+980 ADLDMK
-986 AISSYGKVQRVSLEE
+986 TISSYGKVKRVSLEE

>member
-1 MKSTSRTNPVAL
+1 
-13 APKTSG
+13 
-19 GEGDHILNLKTSK
+19 
-32 TMRKLKSLLLIGLVA
+32 MRKFNLLLLTLLITLGV
-47 LCTGAFAKTYP
+47 GAKDYT

-65 PMQARIYKLDNGLTV
+65 PMQTRIYTLDNGLKV
-80 YLSVNKLTP
+80 YLSVNRAKP
-89 RVQTYIAV
+89 RIQTYIAV
-97 RTGSRNDPPE
+97 RTGSRNDPSE

-129 DPAKEKPYLD
+129 DLAKEKPYLD

-165 SVSQLAAQYN
+165 SVSQLAAKYN
-175 IPNEYDKMMSAFG
+175 IPNEYDKMMAAFG

-200 TCYVEDI
+200 TCYVENI
-207 PSNEIENWARVQADR
+207 PSNEVENWARVEADR

-239 EEYNI
+239 EEFNI
-244 GLAQDS
+244 GLAKDS
-250 RKEWN
+250 RKEWAAVN
-255 SVYKLLFPTHPY
+255 KLLYPTHPY

-305 GDFDPDEVMA
+305 GDFNPDEVIA
-315 IIEKNFGSWKA
+315 IIDKYFSSWKA
-326 DPNLSEPQYAPLA
+326 DSNLTEPQYAPLK

-368 LQLDTLTI
+368 LQQDTLTI

-389 DVDLNQP
+389 DVNLNQP
-396 MKVQASDDGVDAMTD
+396 LKVQASDDGLDAMND
-411 YSMFFLY
+411 YSMFYLY

-431 QLLLGEVK
+431 QLLLDEVK
-439 KLRDGDF
+439 NLRNGQF
-446 AEDLLPAIVNN
+446 EEDLLPAIVNN

-465 LDNNRFRANQF
+465 LDDNSFRANQF
-476 VDAFI
+476 VNAFI
-481 NRTPW
+481 NRVPW

-491 EIDRISKLTK
+491 EINRISKLTK
-501 ADIVKFANRHLGDN
+501 ADIVKFANQHLLDN

-531 KIEKPAITPIPTNN
+531 KIDKPAITPIPTNN
-545 DTRSQFLKQL
+545 DKQSEFLKEMI
-555 TSAEVT
+555 SAEVT
-561 PIQPQFVDYNKDLEK
+561 PIQPQFVDFNKDLDK
-576 STFENGQTTLLYK
+576 ATFENGQTSLLYK
-589 RNTSDDL
+589 KNTSDDL
-596 FTLAIAFPVGQEN
+596 FTLAIAFPVGKEN
-609 TPRLN
+609 TPRLV
-614 IAAGL
+614 AGAGL
-619 FNYASTKKMTLAQVQ
+619 FDYASTKKMSLAEVQ

-649 SDETTYYLTGLN
+649 SDETTYYLSGLN
-661 SNMPKALSLFNEL
+661 SNMPKALALFNEL
-674 LQTGTVGKTDYD
+674 LQSGHVSQGDYD
-686 NFVEAVIKDR
+686 NYVNAVVKSR
-696 KESKNDQQNCF
+696 KEAKNIQQNCF
-707 RAIQSYGF
+707 RAVQSYGF
-715 YGPRNNFNDNMS
+715 FGPHNNFNDIMS
-727 EKDMREANPDE
+727 EKEMREANPDE

-745 LRHQLN
+745 LRHQLK
-751 ATVTYYGP
+751 ATVMYYGP
-759 TPLADLQK
+759 TPMAELEK
-767 LITNAMPRKQNV
+767 LISKTMPRKKNIGKF
-779 AQPAYAP
+779 AYEAHP
-786 HRYTQAET
+786 YKQVET

-810 MMQYY
+810 MIQYY
-815 NENIGWNPDHA
+815 NENIGWNPEHA
-826 SIIRLFNNY
+826 AIIELFNNY

-844 FQELREARGLAYSS
+844 FQELREARGLAYSA
-858 FANYGEPSDKRDKEQ
+858 FASYDEAWRKTAKEQ
-873 FYTYIVTQNDKM
+873 FYTYIITQNDKM

-894 LLDSIPV
+894 LLDSMPQ
-901 REATFENS
+901 REATFANS
-909 KQYLLKSIASRR
+909 KQYVMKNIASRR
-921 VQKFGILSNYHYAQ
+921 VQKFSILSNYHWAQ

-950 IPGITLEQV
+950 IPGITLQQLA
-959 VKFANERIA
+959 KFADERIA

-980 AELDMK
+980 ADLDMK
-986 AISSYGKVQRVSLEE
+986 TISSYGKVKRVSLEE

>member
-1 MKSTSRTNPVAL
+1 
-13 APKTSG
+13 
-19 GEGDHILNLKTSK
+19 
-32 TMRKLKSLLLIGLVA
+32 MRKFNLLLLTLLITLGV
-47 LCTGAFAKTYP
+47 GAKDYT

-65 PMQARIYKLDNGLTV
+65 PMQTRIYTLDNGLKV
-80 YLSVNKLTP
+80 YLSVNRAKP
-89 RVQTYIAV
+89 RIQTYIAV
-97 RTGSRNDPPE
+97 RTGSRNDPSE

-129 DPAKEKPYLD
+129 DLAKEKPYLD

-165 SVSQLAAQYN
+165 SVSQLAAKYN
-175 IPNEYDKMMSAFG
+175 IPNEYDKMMAAFG

-200 TCYVEDI
+200 TCYVENI
-207 PSNEIENWARVQADR
+207 PSNEVENWARVEADR

-239 EEYNI
+239 EEFNI
-244 GLAQDS
+244 GLAKDS
-250 RKEWN
+250 RKEWAAVN
-255 SVYKLLFPTHPY
+255 KLLYPTHPY

-305 GDFDPDEVMA
+305 GDFNPDEVIA
-315 IIEKNFGSWKA
+315 IIDKYFSSWKA
-326 DPNLSEPQYAPLA
+326 DPNLTEPQYAPLQ

-368 LQLDTLTI
+368 LQQDTLTI

-389 DVDLNQP
+389 DVNLNQP
-396 MKVQASDDGVDAMTD
+396 LKVQASDDGLDAMND
-411 YSMFFLY
+411 YSMFYLY

-431 QLLLGEVK
+431 QLLLDEVK
-439 KLRDGDF
+439 KLRNGQF
-446 AEDLLPAIVNN
+446 EEDLLPAIVNN

-465 LDNNRFRANQF
+465 LDDNSFRANQF
-476 VDAFI
+476 VNAFI
-481 NRTPW
+481 NRVPW

-491 EIDRISKLTK
+491 EINRISKLTK
-501 ADIVKFANRHLGDN
+501 ADIVKFANQHLLDN

-531 KIEKPAITPIPTNN
+531 KIDKPAITPIPTNN
-545 DTRSQFLKQL
+545 DKQSEFLKEMI
-555 TSAEVT
+555 SAEVT
-561 PIQPQFVDYNKDLEK
+561 PIQPQFVDFNKDLDK
-576 STFENGQTTLLYK
+576 ATFENGQTSLLYK
-589 RNTSDDL
+589 KNTSDDL
-596 FTLAIAFPVGQEN
+596 FTLAIAFPVGKEN
-609 TPRLN
+609 TPRLV
-614 IAAGL
+614 AGAGL
-619 FNYASTKKMTLAQVQ
+619 FDYASTKKMSLAEVQ

-649 SDETTYYLTGLN
+649 SDETTYYLSGLN
-661 SNMPKALSLFNEL
+661 SNMPKALALFNEL
-674 LQTGTVGKTDYD
+674 LQSGHVSQGDYD
-686 NFVEAVIKDR
+686 NYVNAVVKSR
-696 KESKNDQQNCF
+696 KEAKNIQQNCF
-707 RAIQSYGF
+707 RAVQSYGF
-715 YGPRNNFNDNMS
+715 FGPHNNFNDNMS
-727 EKDMREANPDE
+727 EKEMREANPDE

-745 LRHQLN
+745 LRHQLK
-751 ATVTYYGP
+751 ATVMYYGP
-759 TPLADLQK
+759 TPMAELEK
-767 LITNAMPRKQNV
+767 LISKTMPRKKNIGKF
-779 AQPAYAP
+779 AYEAHP
-786 HRYTQAET
+786 YKQVET

-810 MMQYY
+810 MIQYY
-815 NENIGWNPDHA
+815 NENIGWNPEHA
-826 SIIRLFNNY
+826 AIIELFNNY

-844 FQELREARGLAYSS
+844 FQELREARGLAYSA
-858 FANYGEPSDKRDKEQ
+858 FASYDEAWRKTAKEQ
-873 FYTYIVTQNDKM
+873 FYTYIITQNDKM

-894 LLDSIPV
+894 LLDSMPQ
-901 REATFENS
+901 REATFANS
-909 KQYLLKSIASRR
+909 KQYVMKNIASRR
-921 VQKFGILSNYHYAQ
+921 VQKFSILSNYHWAQ

-950 IPGITLEQV
+950 IPGITLQQLA
-959 VKFANERIA
+959 KFADERIA

-980 AELDMK
+980 ADLDMK
-986 AISSYGKVQRVSLEE
+986 TISSYGKVKRVSLEE

>member
-1 MKSTSRTNPVAL
+1 
-13 APKTSG
+13 
-19 GEGDHILNLKTSK
+19 
-32 TMRKLKSLLLIGLVA
+32 MRKFNLLLLTLLITLGV
-47 LCTGAFAKTYP
+47 GAKDYT

-65 PMQARIYKLDNGLTV
+65 PMQTRIYTLDNGLKV
-80 YLSVNKLTP
+80 YLSVNRAKP
-89 RVQTYIAV
+89 RIQTYIAV
-97 RTGSRNDPPE
+97 RTGSRNDPSE

-129 DPAKEKPYLD
+129 DLAKEKPYLD

-165 SVSQLAAQYN
+165 SVSQLAAKYN
-175 IPNEYDKMMSAFG
+175 IPNEYDKMMAAFG

-200 TCYVEDI
+200 TCYVENI
-207 PSNEIENWARVQADR
+207 PSNEVENSARVEADR

-239 EEYNI
+239 EEFNI
-244 GLAQDS
+244 GLAKDS
-250 RKEWN
+250 RKEWAAVN
-255 SVYKLLFPTHPY
+255 KLLYPTHPY

-305 GDFDPDEVMA
+305 GDFNPDEVIA
-315 IIEKNFGSWKA
+315 IIDKYFSSWKA
-326 DPNLSEPQYAPLA
+326 DPNLTEPQYAPLK

-368 LQLDTLTI
+368 LQQDTLTI

-389 DVDLNQP
+389 DVNLNQP
-396 MKVQASDDGVDAMTD
+396 LKVQASDDGLDAMND
-411 YSMFFLY
+411 YSMFYLY

-431 QLLLGEVK
+431 QLLLDEVK
-439 KLRDGDF
+439 KLRNGQF
-446 AEDLLPAIVNN
+446 EEDLLPAIVNN

-465 LDNNRFRANQF
+465 LDDNSFRANQF
-476 VDAFI
+476 VNAFI
-481 NRTPW
+481 NRVPW

-491 EIDRISKLTK
+491 EINRISKLTK
-501 ADIVKFANRHLGDN
+501 ADIVKFANQHLLDN

-531 KIEKPAITPIPTNN
+531 KIDKPAITPIPTNN
-545 DTRSQFLKQL
+545 DKQSEFLKEMI
-555 TSAEVT
+555 SAEVT
-561 PIQPQFVDYNKDLEK
+561 PIQPQFVDFNKDLDK
-576 STFENGQTTLLYK
+576 ASFENGQTSLLYK
-589 RNTSDDL
+589 KNTSDDL
-596 FTLAIAFPVGQEN
+596 FTLAIAFPVGKEN
-609 TPRLN
+609 TPRLV
-614 IAAGL
+614 AGAGL
-619 FNYASTKKMTLAQVQ
+619 FDYASTKKMSLAEVQ

-649 SDETTYYLTGLN
+649 SDETTYYLSGLN
-661 SNMPKALSLFNEL
+661 SNMPKALALFNEL
-674 LQTGTVGKTDYD
+674 LQSGHVSQGDYD
-686 NFVEAVIKDR
+686 NYVNAVVKSR
-696 KESKNDQQNCF
+696 KEAKNIQQNCF
-707 RAIQSYGF
+707 RAVQSYGF
-715 YGPRNNFNDNMS
+715 FGPHNNFNDIMS
-727 EKDMREANPDE
+727 EKEMREANPDE

-745 LRHQLN
+745 LRHQLK
-751 ATVTYYGP
+751 ATVMYYGP
-759 TPLADLQK
+759 TPMAELEK
-767 LITNAMPRKQNV
+767 LISKTMPRKKNIGKF
-779 AQPAYAP
+779 AYEAHP
-786 HRYTQAET
+786 YKQVET

-810 MMQYY
+810 MIQYY
-815 NENIGWNPDHA
+815 NENIGWNPEHA
-826 SIIRLFNNY
+826 AIIELSNNY

-844 FQELREARGLAYSS
+844 FQELREARGLAYSA
-858 FANYGEPSDKRDKEQ
+858 FASYDEAWRKTAKEQ
-873 FYTYIVTQNDKM
+873 FYTYIITQNDKM

-894 LLDSIPV
+894 LLDSMPQ
-901 REATFENS
+901 REATFANS
-909 KQYLLKSIASRR
+909 KQYVMKNIASRR
-921 VQKFGILSNYHYAQ
+921 VQKFSILSNYHWAQ

-950 IPGITLEQV
+950 IPGITLQQLA
-959 VKFANERIA
+959 KFADERIA

-980 AELDMK
+980 ADLDMK
-986 AISSYGKVQRVSLEE
+986 TISSYGKVKRVSLEE

>member
-1 MKSTSRTNPVAL
+1 
-13 APKTSG
+13 
-19 GEGDHILNLKTSK
+19 
-32 TMRKLKSLLLIGLVA
+32 MRKFNLLLLTLLITL
-47 LCTGAFAKTYP
+47 GAGAKDYT

-65 PMQARIYKLDNGLTV
+65 PMQTRIYTLDNGLKV
-80 YLSVNKLTP
+80 YLSVNRAKP
-89 RVQTYIAV
+89 RIQTYIAV
-97 RTGSRNDPPE
+97 RTGSRNDPSE

-129 DPAKEKPYLD
+129 DLAKEKPYLD

-165 SVSQLAAQYN
+165 SVSQLAAKYN
-175 IPNEYDKMMSAFG
+175 IPNEYDKMMAAFG

-200 TCYVEDI
+200 TCYVENI
-207 PSNEIENWARVQADR
+207 PSNEVENWARVEADR

-239 EEYNI
+239 EEFNI
-244 GLAQDS
+244 GLAKDS
-250 RKEWN
+250 RKEWAAVN
-255 SVYKLLFPTHPY
+255 KLLYPTHPY

-305 GDFDPDEVMA
+305 GDFNPDEVIA
-315 IIEKNFGSWKA
+315 IIDKYFSSWKA
-326 DPNLSEPQYAPLA
+326 DPNLTEPQYAPLK

-368 LQLDTLTI
+368 LQQDTLTI

-389 DVDLNQP
+389 DVNLNQP
-396 MKVQASDDGVDAMTD
+396 LKVQASDDGLDAMND
-411 YSMFFLY
+411 YSMFYLY

-431 QLLLGEVK
+431 QLLLDEVK
-439 KLRDGDF
+439 KLRNGQF
-446 AEDLLPAIVNN
+446 EEDLLPAIVNN

-465 LDNNRFRANQF
+465 LDDNSFRANQF
-476 VDAFI
+476 VNAFI
-481 NRTPW
+481 NRVPW

-491 EIDRISKLTK
+491 EINRISKLTK
-501 ADIVKFANRHLGDN
+501 ADIVKFANQHLLDN

-531 KIEKPAITPIPTNN
+531 KIDKPAITPIPTNN
-545 DTRSQFLKQL
+545 DKQSEFLKEMI
-555 TSAEVT
+555 SAEVT
-561 PIQPQFVDYNKDLEK
+561 PIQPQFVDFNKDLDK
-576 STFENGQTTLLYK
+576 ATFENGQTSLLYK
-589 RNTSDDL
+589 KNTSDDL
-596 FTLAIAFPVGQEN
+596 FTLAIAFPVGKEN
-609 TPRLN
+609 TPRLV
-614 IAAGL
+614 AGAGL
-619 FNYASTKKMTLAQVQ
+619 FDYASTKKMSLAEVQ

-649 SDETTYYLTGLN
+649 SDETTYYLSGLN
-661 SNMPKALSLFNEL
+661 SNMPKALALFNEL
-674 LQTGTVGKTDYD
+674 LQSGHVSQGDYD
-686 NFVEAVIKDR
+686 NYVNAVVKSR
-696 KESKNDQQNCF
+696 KEAKNIQQNCF
-707 RAIQSYGF
+707 RAVQSYGF
-715 YGPRNNFNDNMS
+715 FGPHNNFNDIMS
-727 EKDMREANPDE
+727 EKEMREANPDE

-745 LRHQLN
+745 LRHQLK
-751 ATVTYYGP
+751 ATVMYYGP
-759 TPLADLQK
+759 TPMAELEK
-767 LITNAMPRKQNV
+767 LISKTMPRKKNIGKF
-779 AQPAYAP
+779 AYEAHP
-786 HRYTQAET
+786 YKQVET

-810 MMQYY
+810 MIQYY
-815 NENIGWNPDHA
+815 NENIGWNPEHA
-826 SIIRLFNNY
+826 AIIELFNNY

-844 FQELREARGLAYSS
+844 FQELREARGLAYSA
-858 FANYGEPSDKRDKEQ
+858 FASYDEAWRKTAKEQ
-873 FYTYIVTQNDKM
+873 FYTYIITQNDKM

-894 LLDSIPV
+894 LLDSMPQ
-901 REATFENS
+901 REATFANS
-909 KQYLLKSIASRR
+909 KQYVMKNIASRR
-921 VQKFGILSNYHYAQ
+921 VQKFSILSNYHWAQ

-950 IPGITLEQV
+950 IPGITLQQLA
-959 VKFANERIA
+959 KFADERIA

-980 AELDMK
+980 ADLDMK
-986 AISSYGKVQRVSLEE
+986 TISSYGKVKRVSLEE

>member
-1 MKSTSRTNPVAL
+1 
-13 APKTSG
+13 
-19 GEGDHILNLKTSK
+19 
-32 TMRKLKSLLLIGLVA
+32 MRKINLLLLTLLIA
-47 LCTGAFAKTYP
+47 LGVGAKDYT

-65 PMQARIYKLDNGLTV
+65 PMQTRIYTLDNGLKV
-80 YLSVNKLTP
+80 YLSVNKAKP
-89 RVQTYIAV
+89 RIQTYIAV
-97 RTGSRNDPPE
+97 RTGSRNDPSE

-129 DPAKEKPYLD
+129 DLAKEKPYLD

-165 SVSQLAAQYN
+165 SVSQLAAKYN
-175 IPNEYDKMMSAFG
+175 IPNEYDKMMAAFG

-200 TCYVEDI
+200 TCYVENI
-207 PSNEIENWARVQADR
+207 PSNEVENWARVEADR

-239 EEYNI
+239 EEFNI
-244 GLAQDS
+244 GLAKDS
-250 RKEWN
+250 RKEWAAVN
-255 SVYKLLFPTHPY
+255 KLLYPTHPY

-305 GDFDPDEVMA
+305 GDFNPDEVIA
-315 IIEKNFGSWKA
+315 IIDKYFSSWKA
-326 DPNLSEPQYAPLA
+326 DPNLTEPQYAPLQ

-368 LQLDTLTI
+368 LQQDTLTI

-389 DVDLNQP
+389 DVNLNQP
-396 MKVQASDDGVDAMTD
+396 LKVQASDDGLDAMND
-411 YSMFFLY
+411 YSMFYLY

-431 QLLLGEVK
+431 QLLLDEVK
-439 KLRDGDF
+439 KLRNGEF
-446 AEDLLPAIVNN
+446 EEDLLPAIVNN

-465 LDNNRFRANQF
+465 LDDNSFRANQF
-476 VDAFI
+476 VNAFI
-481 NRTPW
+481 NRVPW

-491 EIDRISKLTK
+491 EINRISKLTK
-501 ADIVKFANRHLGDN
+501 ADIVKFANQHLLDN

-531 KIEKPAITPIPTNN
+531 KIDKPAITPIPTNN
-545 DTRSQFLKQL
+545 DKQSEFLKEMI
-555 TSAEVT
+555 SAEVT
-561 PIQPQFVDYNKDLEK
+561 PIQPQFVDFNKDLDK
-576 STFENGQTTLLYK
+576 ATFENGQTSLLYK
-589 RNTSDDL
+589 KNTSDDL
-596 FTLAIAFPVGQEN
+596 FTLAIAFPVGKEN
-609 TPRLN
+609 TPRLV
-614 IAAGL
+614 AGAGL
-619 FNYASTKKMTLAQVQ
+619 FDYASTKKMSLAEVQ

-649 SDETTYYLTGLN
+649 SDETTYYLSGLN
-661 SNMPKALSLFNEL
+661 SNMPKALALFNEL
-674 LQTGTVGKTDYD
+674 LQSGHVSQGDYD
-686 NFVEAVIKDR
+686 NYVNAVVKSR
-696 KESKNDQQNCF
+696 KEAKNIQQNCF
-707 RAIQSYGF
+707 RAVQSYGF
-715 YGPRNNFNDNMS
+715 FGPHNNFNDNMS
-727 EKDMREANPDE
+727 EKEMREANPDE

-751 ATVTYYGP
+751 ATVMYYGP
-759 TPLADLQK
+759 TPMAELEK
-767 LITNAMPRKQNV
+767 LISKTMPRKKNIGKF
-779 AQPAYAP
+779 AYEAHP
-786 HRYTQAET
+786 YKQVET

-810 MMQYY
+810 MIQYY
-815 NENIGWNPDHA
+815 NENIGWNPEHA
-826 SIIRLFNNY
+826 AIIELFNNY

-844 FQELREARGLAYSS
+844 FQELREARGLAYSA
-858 FANYGEPSDKRDKEQ
+858 FASYDEAWRKTAKEQ
-873 FYTYIVTQNDKM
+873 FYTYIITQNDKM

-894 LLDSIPV
+894 LLDSMPQ
-901 REATFENS
+901 REATFANS
-909 KQYLLKSIASRR
+909 KQYVMKNIASRR
-921 VQKFGILSNYHYAQ
+921 VQKFSILSNYHWAQ

-950 IPGITLEQV
+950 IPGITLQQLA
-959 VKFANERIA
+959 KFADERIA

-980 AELDMK
+980 ADLDMK
-986 AISSYGKVQRVSLEE
+986 TISSYGKVKRVSLEE

>member
-1 MKSTSRTNPVAL
+1 
-13 APKTSG
+13 
-19 GEGDHILNLKTSK
+19 
-32 TMRKLKSLLLIGLVA
+32 MRKFNLLLLTLLITLGV
-47 LCTGAFAKTYP
+47 GAKDYT

-65 PMQARIYKLDNGLTV
+65 PMQTRIYTLDNGLKV
-80 YLSVNKLTP
+80 YLSVNRAKP
-89 RVQTYIAV
+89 RIQTYIAV
-97 RTGSRNDPPE
+97 RTGSRNDPSE

-129 DPAKEKPYLD
+129 DLAKEKPYLD

-165 SVSQLAAQYN
+165 SVSQLAAKYN
-175 IPNEYDKMMSAFG
+175 IPNEYDKMMAAFG

-200 TCYVEDI
+200 TCYVENI
-207 PSNEIENWARVQADR
+207 PSNEVENWARVEADR

-239 EEYNI
+239 EEFNI
-244 GLAQDS
+244 GLAKDS
-250 RKEWN
+250 RKEWAAVN
-255 SVYKLLFPTHPY
+255 KLLYPTHPY

-305 GDFDPDEVMA
+305 GDFNPDEVIA
-315 IIEKNFGSWKA
+315 IIDKYFSSWKA
-326 DPNLSEPQYAPLA
+326 DSNLTEPQYAPLK

-368 LQLDTLTI
+368 LQQDTLTI

-389 DVDLNQP
+389 DVNLNQP
-396 MKVQASDDGVDAMTD
+396 LKVQASDDGLDAMND
-411 YSMFFLY
+411 YSMFYLY

-431 QLLLGEVK
+431 QLLLDEVK
-439 KLRDGDF
+439 KLRNGQF
-446 AEDLLPAIVNN
+446 EEDLLPAIVNN

-465 LDNNRFRANQF
+465 LDDNSFRANQF
-476 VDAFI
+476 VNAFI
-481 NRTPW
+481 NRVPW

-491 EIDRISKLTK
+491 EINRISKLTK
-501 ADIVKFANRHLGDN
+501 ADIVKFANQHLLDN

-531 KIEKPAITPIPTNN
+531 KIDKPAIPPIPTNN
-545 DTRSQFLKQL
+545 DKQSEFLKEMI
-555 TSAEVT
+555 SAEVT
-561 PIQPQFVDYNKDLEK
+561 PIQPQFVDFNKDLDK
-576 STFENGQTTLLYK
+576 ATFENGQTSLLYK
-589 RNTSDDL
+589 KNTSDDL
-596 FTLAIAFPVGQEN
+596 FTLAIAFPVGKEN
-609 TPRLN
+609 TPRLV
-614 IAAGL
+614 AGAGL
-619 FNYASTKKMTLAQVQ
+619 FDYASTKKMSLAEVQ

-649 SDETTYYLTGLN
+649 SDETTYYLSGLN
-661 SNMPKALSLFNEL
+661 SNMPKALALFNEL
-674 LQTGTVGKTDYD
+674 LQSGHVSQGDYD
-686 NFVEAVIKDR
+686 NYVNAVVKSR
-696 KESKNDQQNCF
+696 KEAKNIQQNCF
-707 RAIQSYGF
+707 RAVQSYGF
-715 YGPRNNFNDNMS
+715 FGPHNNFNDIMS
-727 EKDMREANPDE
+727 EKEMREANPDE

-745 LRHQLN
+745 LRHQLK
-751 ATVTYYGP
+751 ATVMYYGP
-759 TPLADLQK
+759 TPMAELEK
-767 LITNAMPRKQNV
+767 LISKTMPRKKNIGKF
-779 AQPAYAP
+779 AYEAHP
-786 HRYTQAET
+786 YKQVET

-810 MMQYY
+810 MIQYY
-815 NENIGWNPDHA
+815 NENIGWNPEHA
-826 SIIRLFNNY
+826 AIIELFNNY

-844 FQELREARGLAYSS
+844 FQELREARGLAYSA
-858 FANYGEPSDKRDKEQ
+858 FASYDEAWRKTAKEQ
-873 FYTYIVTQNDKM
+873 FYTYIITQNDKM

-894 LLDSIPV
+894 LLDSMPQ
-901 REATFENS
+901 REATFANS
-909 KQYLLKSIASRR
+909 KQYVMKNIASRR
-921 VQKFGILSNYHYAQ
+921 VQKFSILSNYHWAQ

-950 IPGITLEQV
+950 IPGITLQQLA
-959 VKFANERIA
+959 KFADERIA

-980 AELDMK
+980 ADLDMK
-986 AISSYGKVQRVSLEE
+986 TISSYGKVKRVSLEE

>member
-1 MKSTSRTNPVAL
+1 
-13 APKTSG
+13 
-19 GEGDHILNLKTSK
+19 
-32 TMRKLKSLLLIGLVA
+32 MRKFNLLLLTLLITLGV
-47 LCTGAFAKTYP
+47 GAKDYT

-65 PMQARIYKLDNGLTV
+65 PMQTRIYTLDNGLKV
-80 YLSVNKLTP
+80 YLSVNRAKP
-89 RVQTYIAV
+89 RIQTYIAV
-97 RTGSRNDPPE
+97 RTGSRNDPSE

-129 DPAKEKPYLD
+129 DLAKEKPYLD

-165 SVSQLAAQYN
+165 SVSQLAAKYN
-175 IPNEYDKMMSAFG
+175 IPNEYDKMMAAFG

-200 TCYVEDI
+200 TCYVENI
-207 PSNEIENWARVQADR
+207 PSNEVENWARVEADR

-239 EEYNI
+239 EEFNI
-244 GLAQDS
+244 GLAKDS
-250 RKEWN
+250 RKEWAAVN
-255 SVYKLLFPTHPY
+255 KLLYPTHPY

-305 GDFDPDEVMA
+305 GDFNPDEVIA
-315 IIEKNFGSWKA
+315 IIDKYFSSWKA
-326 DPNLSEPQYAPLA
+326 DPNLTEPQYAPLK

-368 LQLDTLTI
+368 LQQDTLTI

-389 DVDLNQP
+389 DVNLNHP
-396 MKVQASDDGVDAMTD
+396 LKVQASDDGLDAMND
-411 YSMFFLY
+411 YSMFYLY

-431 QLLLGEVK
+431 QLLLDEVK
-439 KLRDGDF
+439 KLRNGQF
-446 AEDLLPAIVNN
+446 EEDLLPAIVNN

-465 LDNNRFRANQF
+465 LDDNSFRANQF
-476 VDAFI
+476 VNAFI
-481 NRTPW
+481 NRVPW

-491 EIDRISKLTK
+491 EINRISKLTK
-501 ADIVKFANRHLGDN
+501 ADIVKFANQHLLDN

-531 KIEKPAITPIPTNN
+531 KIDKPAITPIPTNN
-545 DTRSQFLKQL
+545 DKQSEFLKEMI
-555 TSAEVT
+555 SAEVT
-561 PIQPQFVDYNKDLEK
+561 PIQPQFVDFNKDLDK
-576 STFENGQTTLLYK
+576 ATFENGQTSLLYK
-589 RNTSDDL
+589 KNTSDDL
-596 FTLAIAFPVGQEN
+596 FTLAIAFPVGKEN
-609 TPRLN
+609 TPRLV
-614 IAAGL
+614 AGAGL
-619 FNYASTKKMTLAQVQ
+619 FDYASTKKMSLAEVQ

-649 SDETTYYLTGLN
+649 SDETTYYLSGLN
-661 SNMPKALSLFNEL
+661 SNMPKALALFNEL
-674 LQTGTVGKTDYD
+674 LQSGHVSQGDYD
-686 NFVEAVIKDR
+686 NYVNAVVKSR
-696 KESKNDQQNCF
+696 KEAKNIQQNCF
-707 RAIQSYGF
+707 RAVQSYGF
-715 YGPRNNFNDNMS
+715 FGPHNNFNDIMS
-727 EKDMREANPDE
+727 EKEMREANPDE

-745 LRHQLN
+745 LRHQLK
-751 ATVTYYGP
+751 ATVMYYGP
-759 TPLADLQK
+759 TPMAELEK
-767 LITNAMPRKQNV
+767 LISKTMPRKKNIGKF
-779 AQPAYAP
+779 AYEAHP
-786 HRYTQAET
+786 YKQVET

-810 MMQYY
+810 MIQYY
-815 NENIGWNPDHA
+815 NENIGWNPEHA
-826 SIIRLFNNY
+826 AIIELFNNY

-844 FQELREARGLAYSS
+844 FQELREARGLAYSA
-858 FANYGEPSDKRDKEQ
+858 FASYDEAWRKTAKEQ
-873 FYTYIVTQNDKM
+873 FYTYIITQNDKM

-894 LLDSIPV
+894 LLDSMPQ
-901 REATFENS
+901 REATFANS
-909 KQYLLKSIASRR
+909 KQYVMKNIASRR
-921 VQKFGILSNYHYAQ
+921 VQKFSILSNYHWAQ

-950 IPGITLEQV
+950 IPGITLQQLA
-959 VKFANERIA
+959 KFADERIA

-980 AELDMK
+980 ADLDMK
-986 AISSYGKVQRVSLEE
+986 TISSYGKVKRVSLEE

>member
-1 MKSTSRTNPVAL
+1 
-13 APKTSG
+13 
-19 GEGDHILNLKTSK
+19 
-32 TMRKLKSLLLIGLVA
+32 MRKFNLLLLTLLITL
-47 LCTGAFAKTYP
+47 GAGAKDYT

-65 PMQARIYKLDNGLTV
+65 PMQTRIYTLDNGLKV
-80 YLSVNKLTP
+80 YLSVNRAKP
-89 RVQTYIAV
+89 RIQTYIAV
-97 RTGSRNDPPE
+97 RTGSRNDPSE

-129 DPAKEKPYLD
+129 DLAKEKPYLD

-165 SVSQLAAQYN
+165 SVSQLAAKYN
-175 IPNEYDKMMSAFG
+175 IPNEYDKMMAAFG

-200 TCYVEDI
+200 TCYVENI
-207 PSNEIENWARVQADR
+207 PSNEVENWARVEADR

-239 EEYNI
+239 EEFNI
-244 GLAQDS
+244 GLAKDS
-250 RKEWN
+250 RKEWAAVN
-255 SVYKLLFPTHPY
+255 KLLYPTHPY

-305 GDFDPDEVMA
+305 GDFNPDEVIA
-315 IIEKNFGSWKA
+315 IIDKYFSSWKA
-326 DPNLSEPQYAPLA
+326 DPNLTEPQYAPLK

-368 LQLDTLTI
+368 LQQDTLTI

-389 DVDLNQP
+389 DVNLNQP
-396 MKVQASDDGVDAMTD
+396 LKVQASDDGLDAMND
-411 YSMFFLY
+411 YSMFYLY

-431 QLLLGEVK
+431 QLLLDEVK
-439 KLRDGDF
+439 KLRNGQF
-446 AEDLLPAIVNN
+446 EEDLLPAIVNN

-465 LDNNRFRANQF
+465 LDDNSFRANQF
-476 VDAFI
+476 VNAFI
-481 NRTPW
+481 NRVPW

-491 EIDRISKLTK
+491 EINRISKLTK
-501 ADIVKFANRHLGDN
+501 ADIVKFANQHLLDN

-531 KIEKPAITPIPTNN
+531 KIDKPAITPIPTNN
-545 DTRSQFLKQL
+545 DKQSEFLKEMI
-555 TSAEVT
+555 SAEVT
-561 PIQPQFVDYNKDLEK
+561 PIQPQFVDFNKDLDK
-576 STFENGQTTLLYK
+576 ATFENGQTSLLYK
-589 RNTSDDL
+589 KNTSDDL
-596 FTLAIAFPVGQEN
+596 FTLAIAFPVGKEN
-609 TPRLN
+609 TPRLV
-614 IAAGL
+614 AGAGL
-619 FNYASTKKMTLAQVQ
+619 FDYASTKKMSLAEVQ

-649 SDETTYYLTGLN
+649 SDETTYYLSGLN
-661 SNMPKALSLFNEL
+661 SNMPKALALFNEL
-674 LQTGTVGKTDYD
+674 LQSGHVSQGDYD
-686 NFVEAVIKDR
+686 NYVNAVVKSR
-696 KESKNDQQNCF
+696 KEAKNIQQNCF
-707 RAIQSYGF
+707 RAVQSYGF
-715 YGPRNNFNDNMS
+715 FGPHNNFNDIMS
-727 EKDMREANPDE
+727 EKEMREANPDE

-745 LRHQLN
+745 LRHQLK
-751 ATVTYYGP
+751 ATVMYYGP
-759 TPLADLQK
+759 TPMAELEK
-767 LITNAMPRKQNV
+767 LISKTMPRKKNIGKF
-779 AQPAYAP
+779 AYEAHP
-786 HRYTQAET
+786 YKQVET

-810 MMQYY
+810 MIQYY
-815 NENIGWNPDHA
+815 NENIGWNPEHA
-826 SIIRLFNNY
+826 AIIELFNNY

-844 FQELREARGLAYSS
+844 FQELREARGLAYSA
-858 FANYGEPSDKRDKEQ
+858 FASYDEAWRKTAKEQ
-873 FYTYIVTQNDKM
+873 FYTYIITQNDKM

-894 LLDSIPV
+894 LLDSMPQ
-901 REATFENS
+901 REATFANS
-909 KQYLLKSIASRR
+909 KQYVMKNIASRR
-921 VQKFGILSNYHYAQ
+921 VQKFSILSNYHWAQ

-950 IPGITLEQV
+950 IPDITLQQLA
-959 VKFANERIA
+959 KFADERIA

-980 AELDMK
+980 ADLDMK
-986 AISSYGKVQRVSLEE
+986 TISSYGKVKRVSLEE